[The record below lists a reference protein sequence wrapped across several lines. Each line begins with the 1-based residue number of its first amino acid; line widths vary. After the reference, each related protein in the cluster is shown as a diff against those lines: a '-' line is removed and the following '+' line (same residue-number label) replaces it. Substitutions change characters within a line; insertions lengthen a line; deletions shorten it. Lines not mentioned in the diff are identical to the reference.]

1 MRRIMCLPWIRTVYM
16 RLRTMSSMWS
26 VARAVVQVS
35 YPFCKVKSLTLCQA
49 TKLSK
54 ITQESFSDAPTEIEN
69 IAVQGRARR
78 QESKQ
83 IEAIVEATALT
94 ALVAKTNPGLIRLWG
109 VFEQAKKD
117 YIRSAE
123 DENGQTHQAA
133 KFLRD
138 TAENTLDHIG
148 RAAGHVDPRIEAELR
163 QTFETAQQIVV
174 QLSGGRKRKFDR
186 VHDEQVKRTK
196 RESPRQRPTQSDQ
209 SRSKHYL
216 SRPLAQLE
224 DRSKQRLHSSS
235 KGIGYR
241 STTSGSYPFEERRH
255 VDRFRSKQDPKRE
268 KIAMKGR
275 GHSGIPFGYSR
286 EVDSWCPS

>member
-1 MRRIMCLPWIRTVYM
+1 
-16 RLRTMSSMWS
+16 MSSMWS
-26 VARAVVQVS
+26 VARAVIEVS
-35 YPFCKVKSLTLCQA
+35 RLSCRVKSLTLCQA
-49 TKLSK
+49 AKLPK
-54 ITQESFSDAPTEIEN
+54 TTQESFSDTPTEVEN

-83 IEAIVEATALT
+83 TEAIVEATALT

-117 YIRSAE
+117 YIRSAGN
-123 DENGQTHQAA
+123 ENCQTHQAA

-148 RAAGHVDPRIEAELR
+148 RAAGYVDPRIEAELR

-186 VHDEQVKRTK
+186 VHDEQMKRTK
-196 RESPRQRPTQSDQ
+196 REPPKQRPTQSGH
-209 SRSKHYL
+209 SRSNHYL
-216 SRPLAQLE
+216 SRPLTQLE
-224 DRSKQRLHSSS
+224 DRSKERSHSYS
-235 KGIGYR
+235 KGIGSR
-241 STTSGSYPFEERRH
+241 PTTSDSYTFEGRRH
-255 VDRFRSKQDPKRE
+255 VDQVRSKQDPKRE